1 MELGVEHKQESAF
14 NLRTGLQMATP
25 RLRIRKE
32 KAQNCLGPEF
42 SRAVVGLRES
52 LLVLKNNGWNGA
64 ETGRRGR
71 EEYCFSPSEMG
82 SRVEGRE
89 PRASRV
95 PKEQG
100 EKGRRQPLAG

>member
-14 NLRTGLQMATP
+14 SLRTGLRMATP
-25 RLRIRKE
+25 HLRIRKE
-32 KAQNCLGPEF
+32 KAQNCLRPEF
-42 SRAVVGLRES
+42 SRVVVGL
-52 LLVLKNNGWNGA
+52 KGGWNGV

-89 PRASRV
+89 PTASRV

-100 EKGRRQPLAG
+100 ERGRRQPPAG